1 MTQKGAS
8 RDTNVRGCYGS
19 RTYLSEDS
27 LRARGSPGLL
37 LVCAVTIGALDPS
50 TTSVIEVFKSGP
62 GVKMNFFMNAE
73 VCNLRAEEERILAS
87 FTRRLIE
94 IAAVAGTR
102 GSGTSPTAALNAMRL
117 PAIALDQHGF
127 VAEVNAAAEAVFDN
141 DFRIKD
147 RRLFVRD
154 PAARAL
160 LKEAIDQLKTS
171 PCLNPLATD
180 PIIVQRQD
188 KLPVIVR
195 IWPFNGAAH
204 LPAQEL
210 RALLT
215 LNALGP
221 KPGPPA
227 AILAKTFRLTPSE
240 AKLACVIARG
250 ASPGI
255 AARELK
261 ISRETAR
268 NQVKS
273 VFAKTDTHRQSE
285 LVAPLLQ
292 VE

>member
-1 MTQKGAS
+1 MS
-8 RDTNVRGCYGS
+8 
-19 RTYLSEDS
+19 
-27 LRARGSPGLL
+27 GL
-37 LVCAVTIGALDPS
+37 
-50 TTSVIEVFKSGP
+50 IEVFKREP
-62 GVKMNFFMNAE
+62 GVKMNFFDMNSE
-73 VCNLRAEEERILAS
+73 VCNLRAEEERILSS

-94 IAAVAGTR
+94 IAAVAAAR
-102 GSGTSPTAALNAMRL
+102 GSAPSPTAALNAMRL

-127 VAEVNAAAEAVFDN
+127 VADVNAAAETIFDN
-141 DFRIKD
+141 DVKIKD

-154 PAARAL
+154 SAARAL
-160 LKEAIDQLKTS
+160 LKEVIDQLRTS
-171 PCLNPLATD
+171 PRLNPLATN

-188 KLPVIVR
+188 KMPVIVR
-195 IWPFNGAAH
+195 IWPFDWAAD
-204 LPAQEL
+204 LPAQEV

-227 AILAKTFRLTPSE
+227 AILAKTFRLTPAE

-250 ASPGI
+250 ASPEI
-255 AARELK
+255 AAGELK

-268 NQVKS
+268 NQLKS

-285 LVAPLLQ
+285 LVALLLQ